1 MFCISQGF
9 RARSLISGDPHDHR
23 DRIAN
28 YFSRGNVKFG
38 KRGPSR
44 RVLSLAVHPPLG
56 DLPSAAFL
64 FSFNKG
70 PDSFLQCVISYFK
83 CSLTQLSK
91 STDNTI
97 NTWYLCSSV
106 TADPR
111 PPSAPPLP
119 SPTRLL
125 SRAELSSSFWAGNLL
140 SLCSLRP
147 LSTHPD
153 GSEPWQGQPNTALRI
168 A

>member
-23 DRIAN
+23 VRTAN

-111 PPSAPPLP
+111 PPSTPPLP
-119 SPTRLL
+119 ESHPPPQRQGRAVIFFLGWQLALPLQPPATVHSP
-125 SRAELSSSFWAGNLL
+125 
-140 SLCSLRP
+140 
-147 LSTHPD
+147 
-153 GSEPWQGQPNTALRI
+153 
-168 A
+168 